1 MPLYMIACEVANEK
15 FQFSEMSAPKHVIAR
30 SKATWQSPED
40 RFFLWIAFIKK
51 WLASSQFLHQCA
63 HWCRPFESLATK
75 KLYPEW
81 DRVVFLYF
89 IWFASTSIRM
99 RPQIKGLS
107 HGLKIARQLSIFT
120 PVCALVSAFRVPGD
134 KKALSRMG

>member
-1 MPLYMIACEVANEK
+1 
-15 FQFSEMSAPKHVIAR
+15 MSAPKHVIAR

-51 WLASSQFLHQCA
+51 WLARDSFA
-63 HWCRPFESLATK
+63 FADWCRPFESLATK

-99 RPQIKGLS
+99 RLQTKGLS
-107 HGLKIARQLSIFT
+107 HGLL
-120 PVCALVSAFRVPGD
+120 
-134 KKALSRMG
+134 

>member
-1 MPLYMIACEVANEK
+1 
-15 FQFSEMSAPKHVIAR
+15 MSAPKHVIAR

-51 WLASSQFLHQCA
+51 WLARDSFA
-63 HWCRPFESLATK
+63 FAESMATK

-99 RPQIKGLS
+99 RLQTKGLS
-107 HGLKIARQLSIFT
+107 HGLL
-120 PVCALVSAFRVPGD
+120 
-134 KKALSRMG
+134 